1 MRIDVQ
7 DLTQFDVEADGRSV
21 TLHVVDTKGMP
32 AAVNLQVA
40 QLGMLV
46 MSLPNLIDAAIHVQY
61 GDASCRVTYPL
72 ASWVVDQA
80 LDPSLLI
87 VILKTSDGFGVRF
100 SLPRQK
106 ADEMSESLAMAAQKE
121 VELVTH

>member
-7 DLTQFDVEADGRSV
+7 DLTEFNVETDGRSV
-21 TLHVVDTKGMP
+21 TLHVVDTDGTP

-40 QLGMLV
+40 QLGMLA
-46 MSLPNLIDAAIHVQY
+46 MSLPNFIDAAIQVQY
-61 GDASCRVTYPL
+61 GDASCRFTYPL

-87 VILKTSDGFGVRF
+87 VTLKTSDGFGVRF

-121 VELVTH
+121 VELLTH